1 MKWRETAKM
10 KLDVCL
16 AEEQRKC
23 EVYCPYCGW
32 KNHIYAFEK
41 EKKLCKNC
49 KRYIFKDEKSRFK
62 HKVKEVMN
70 KCKSSN

>member
-1 MKWRETAKM
+1 MKWRESAKM

-23 EVYCPYCGW
+23 EVYCPHCGW

-41 EKKLCKNC
+41 DKKLCKIVRSIYSKMIKLN
-49 KRYIFKDEKSRFK
+49 
-62 HKVKEVMN
+62 
-70 KCKSSN
+70 SNTD